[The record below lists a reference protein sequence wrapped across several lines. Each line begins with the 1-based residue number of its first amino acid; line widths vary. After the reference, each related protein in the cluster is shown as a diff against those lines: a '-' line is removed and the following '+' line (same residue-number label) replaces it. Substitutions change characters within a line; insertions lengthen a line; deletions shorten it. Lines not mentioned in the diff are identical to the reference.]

1 MHVFSKEVIFGVIC
15 TFLGAK
21 VHVLHFRGNFALF
34 WIWLEL
40 KNKVKIALKRFYRR
54 LQHILA
60 KNGVI
65 ARFWL
70 ASDFVVMKFPFLR
83 AKITI
88 FGKIAVKLEI
98 FQDVQ
103 KLVENHLKLRK
114 RCGDFEKK
122 KNIQV

>member
-1 MHVFSKEVIFGVIC
+1 M
-15 TFLGAK
+15 
-21 VHVLHFRGNFALF
+21 
-34 WIWLEL
+34 
-40 KNKVKIALKRFYRR
+40 
-54 LQHILA
+54 A

-88 FGKIAVKLEI
+88 FGKIGSIFDEIAVKLEI

-114 RCGDFEKK
+114 K
-122 KNIQV
+122 VW